1 MTRHPSESGT
11 SLVEVLLA
19 SLVLAIV
26 ISMTYVIAT
35 TLVKQVSN
43 GTATGV
49 SAETAQTQM
58 VVFEQY
64 LNGAITPANADT
76 ETGLSSLCSGTGIV
90 STQAVQDSYDYA
102 LELCSAPFDRI
113 SCTSANQNSSNTS
126 CPQLFL
132 MYVDPSTCSSAG
144 QCTFKIMDLA
154 TTPPSV
160 VYTATTFRCPSTC
173 KSDLETVSSAGA
185 ITPPTNTGSGHL
197 GNGSTPTFPYLFT
210 FYDSTGTNQV
220 SGTSPASIQSIHL
233 DTQALNVPVS
243 PVSSAQKYTEISD
256 GVWLTGAAA
265 PPA

>member
-1 MTRHPSESGT
+1 M
-11 SLVEVLLA
+11 EVLLA

-49 SAETAQTQM
+49 SAETAQTEM

-64 LNGAITPANADT
+64 LNGAITPSNADT
-76 ETGLSSLCSGTGIV
+76 ETGLTSLCNGATQ
-90 STQAVQDSYDYA
+90 TQAVQDSYDYA
-102 LELCSAPFDRI
+102 LELCTAPFDRI
-113 SCTSANQNSSNTS
+113 SCTSANQASTNTS

-132 MYVDPSTCSSAG
+132 MYVDSSTCTSSG
-144 QCTFKIMDLA
+144 QCTFKILDLA
-154 TTPPSV
+154 TNPPSV

-173 KSDLETVSSAGA
+173 QSDLETVTSTGA
-185 ITPPTNTGSGHL
+185 ITPPTNAGSGHL
-197 GNGSTPTFPYLFT
+197 GNGATPMFPYLFT
-210 FYDSTGTNQV
+210 FYDNTGTHQV
-220 SGTSPASIQSIHL
+220 DGTSPASIQSIHL
-233 DTQALNVPVS
+233 DTEALNIPVS

-256 GVWLTGAAA
+256 GVWLTGAAT